1 MDGNGE
7 SVIGRIGR
15 RLRRP
20 GYADVVATLAL
31 FIALGGAS
39 YAAVQ
44 IPKGSVGTK
53 QLKKSAV
60 TAKKIKNNAVT
71 AKKLKKN
78 AVNSSKVKDGSLLAR
93 DFKPGQ
99 LPRGET
105 GPQGEPGAQ
114 WPAGEI
120 GPSGPVGEV
129 GPEGPAG
136 AQGPAGSAAQAVIM
150 GGTGPGVVLPGTP
163 AYLSPTANGLV
174 SSNRADVEMVTP
186 SVTTTV
192 SNLHVVL
199 DTPPG
204 AVRSRVIRV
213 LAGSG
218 SLIACTIV
226 GSATSCLSKDSMTV
240 QAGDT
245 LSLYSYS
252 PDSPVAAPT
261 SLRFALT
268 MGH

>member
-1 MDGNGE
+1 MGGNRE
-7 SVIGRIGR
+7 SVFGRAGR

-44 IPKGSVGTK
+44 IPKNSVGAR
-53 QLKKSAV
+53 QLEKSAV
-60 TAKKIKNNAVT
+60 TAKKIRN
-71 AKKLKKN
+71 N
-78 AVNSSKVKDGSLLAR
+78 AVNSSKVKNGSLLAR
-93 DFKPGQ
+93 DFRKGQ

-105 GPQGEPGAQ
+105 GPRG
-114 WPAGEI
+114 PAGNPGLPGEQ
-120 GPSGPVGEV
+120 GPVGGI

-136 AQGPAGSAAQAVIM
+136 EQGLAGSAAQAVIM

-192 SNLHVVL
+192 SNLQVVL

-218 SLIACTIV
+218 PAVACAIV
-226 GSATSCLSKDSMTV
+226 GSGTSCLSNGSMTV
-240 QAGDT
+240 PAGDT
-245 LSLYSYS
+245 LSLFSYS

-261 SLRFALT
+261 SLRFAFT